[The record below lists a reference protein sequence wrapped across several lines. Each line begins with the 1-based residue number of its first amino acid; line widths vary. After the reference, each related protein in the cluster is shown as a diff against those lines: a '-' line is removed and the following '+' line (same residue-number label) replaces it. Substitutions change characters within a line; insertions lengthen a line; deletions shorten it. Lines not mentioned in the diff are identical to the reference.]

1 MLCPECSQELSD
13 TAKFC
18 SECGARLTP
27 AGAPV
32 REALPVETRRMVTVL
47 FVDVTGSTP
56 LGERLDPEAVRRIF
70 SRYFG
75 EVAAIVARH
84 GGTLEK
90 FAGDALVAVFGLPVL
105 HEDDALRAV
114 RTAVEAR
121 AALAVINDELVRD
134 YGLGLNTRT
143 GINTGEVVGAGANST
158 GSTLATGDMVNVA
171 ARLEARAQPGEIVIG
186 AATHR
191 LVRDAITAEE
201 LPPLELKGK
210 SEPVAAFRLV
220 DVAPDAPGLLR
231 RFESPIVGRSFELAE
246 LLESFDAAVEQRA
259 CRVATLLGDAG
270 AGKSRLSHELAAVV
284 GERAWRLEG
293 RCVPYGEGITYFPLA
308 IMLKPLA
315 GIEDDDNREQAR
327 GKLLALLAGVEDGS
341 LIVTRLGGAI
351 GLDDVLARPEEIA
364 WAVRRLLETLSLTR
378 PLLVFFDD
386 LHWAE
391 PTFLRLIQYLG
402 EHARD
407 APMLVVCS
415 SRPDLSE
422 KFPPLFE
429 LPGAVSIA
437 LESLPQQATG
447 SLVANLLGDDVA
459 DEVVARVEEVAEG
472 NPLFIEETVR
482 MLLDEGLIVRQG
494 NRWEPVRDLAEVVL
508 PPSIEALLAARL
520 DRLEPAEL
528 QVLQRASV
536 IGRIFGWGAV
546 RELTPE
552 PARDGLATALQG
564 LLKKEVVFTDAQLL
578 SGEDAYRFGHI
589 LVRDAAYRGVPKET
603 RAELHERFATFL
615 ADTTGDRVGE
625 YEEIIGYHLEQA
637 FGFRMELGPL
647 NEVAADL
654 RARGRARLDS
664 AGERALY
671 RGDLPAA
678 LNLFQRAAALTEGVA
693 DHAELQ
699 IRVSGVLMQLG
710 QLAEAEAL
718 LEVARDMARDEG
730 HERWAGHAELGL
742 ELVLLQTDPADR
754 TAEIIALTD
763 RLVPYFT
770 STGDDLGLARA
781 WRLRS
786 KIARLVCRFAE
797 EAAALE
803 LAISHAEAAGDE
815 RYATENR
822 LWLGSSLC
830 YGPTPVSAAIAR
842 ASEMLERA
850 RGVRWVEASIYGML
864 GYLHAMADAPD
875 LARDYH
881 DRSGVILEELGMAFP
896 LAARTVNSARIEV
909 MAGDLD
915 AAERQLRW
923 GYEQL
928 ERVGETEVRS
938 TAAAVLAQVLYDQG
952 RDDEAEEFALTSQEL
967 AAADDVY
974 SQLLWRSAL
983 GKVRARRD
991 GDVKARSLAEEAVR
1005 LAAATDSFSFHGW
1018 ALLDLAR
1025 VDALLSGDAPPAELV
1040 AEATALFRRKEDA
1053 VSLRRAA
1060 LQFAEAGVSAVR
1072 T

>member
-1 MLCPECSQELSD
+1 MFCPECSQELSD

-27 AGAPV
+27 AGAAV

-56 LGERLDPEAVRRIF
+56 LGERLDPEAIRRIF

-75 EVAAIVARH
+75 EVAAIVSRH

-114 RTAVEAR
+114 RAAVEAR
-121 AALAVINDELVRD
+121 EALAVVNDELVRD

-143 GINTGEVVGAGANST
+143 GINTGQVVAGDNST

-171 ARLEARAQPGEIVIG
+171 ARLEARARPGEIVIG

-201 LPPLELKGK
+201 LEPLELKGK
-210 SEPVAAFRLV
+210 SQPVSAFRVV

-231 RFESPIVGRSFELAE
+231 RFESPIVGRSLELAQ

-259 CRVATLLGDAG
+259 CRIATLLGEAG
-270 AGKSRLSHELAAVV
+270 AGKSRLSHELASVV

-315 GIEDDDNREQAR
+315 GIEDEDSRDGAR
-327 GKLLALLAGVEDGS
+327 AKLLALLPGVEDAS
-341 LIVTRLGGAI
+341 LVVTRLAGAI

-364 WAVRRLLETLSLTR
+364 WAVRRLLETLSATR
-378 PLLVFFDD
+378 PLVVFFDD

-391 PTFLRLIQYLG
+391 PTFLRLVQYLA
-402 EHARD
+402 EHSRD
-407 APMLVVCS
+407 APILLVCS
-415 SRPDLSE
+415 SRPDLTE

-429 LPGAVSIA
+429 LADARSIV

-447 SLVANLLGDDVA
+447 TLIANLLGDDVA
-459 DEVVARVEEVAEG
+459 PEIVVRVEEAAEG

-482 MLLDEGLIVRQG
+482 MLLDEGLIVRHG
-494 NRWEPVRDLAEVVL
+494 SRWEPARDLADVVL

-546 RELTPE
+546 RELSPVSERAT
-552 PARDGLATALQG
+552 LADALQG
-564 LLKKEVVFTDAQLL
+564 LLRKEVVFSDAQLL

-589 LVRDAAYRGVPKET
+589 LVRDAAYRGLPKET
-603 RAELHERFATFL
+603 RADLHERFATFL
-615 ADTTGDRVGE
+615 ADSTGDRVGE

-647 NEVAADL
+647 NEVAVDV
-654 RARGRARLDS
+654 RARGCARLDS

-699 IRVSGVLMQLG
+699 IRVAGVLIQLG
-710 QLAEAEAL
+710 QFAEAEAL
-718 LEVARDMARDEG
+718 LELARDTAREEG
-730 HERWAGHAELGL
+730 HERWAAHAEIGL
-742 ELVLLQTDPADR
+742 ELVLLQTDPAGR
-754 TAEIIALTD
+754 TAEIVELTD
-763 RLVPYFT
+763 RLVPYFE

-803 LAISHAEAAGDE
+803 LAIFHAEAAGDE

-822 LWLGSSLC
+822 LWLGPASAGARCRSTLPSSARSRC
-830 YGPTPVSAAIAR
+830 SSRRTACAGCRRRSSACSATSTRWR
-842 ASEMLERA
+842 ASPKRP
-850 RGVRWVEASIYGML
+850 
-864 GYLHAMADAPD
+864 APTKP
-875 LARDYH
+875 A
-881 DRSGVILEELGMAFP
+881 
-896 LAARTVNSARIEV
+896 AARST
-909 MAGDLD
+909 
-915 AAERQLRW
+915 
-923 GYEQL
+923 
-928 ERVGETEVRS
+928 RS
-938 TAAAVLAQVLYDQG
+938 TARRSSSSRAGTSPPGSSGWPAIWRQPSVTSGTGTTSSRRWVRTSCGSTIAATLAQVLYEQG
-952 RDDEAEEFALTSQEL
+952 RDDEAEVFARASDERRRRGRCRD
-967 AAADDVY
+967 AGAV
-974 SQLLWRSAL
+974 AL
-983 GKVRARRD
+983 GAGEGARETGRRR
-991 GDVKARSLAEEAVR
+991 RSRGAGGR
-1005 LAAATDSFSFHGW
+1005 G
-1018 ALLDLAR
+1018 
-1025 VDALLSGDAPPAELV
+1025 G
-1040 AEATALFRRKEDA
+1040 
-1053 VSLRRAA
+1053 
-1060 LQFAEAGVSAVR
+1060 EAGR
-1072 T
+1072 DD

>member
-1 MLCPECSQELSD
+1 
-13 TAKFC
+13 
-18 SECGARLTP
+18 
-27 AGAPV
+27 
-32 REALPVETRRMVTVL
+32 MVTVL

-75 EVAAIVARH
+75 EVAGIVARH

-114 RTAVEAR
+114 RAAVEAR
-121 AALAVINDELVRD
+121 AALSVVNDELLRD
-134 YGLGLNTRT
+134 YGLRLDTRT
-143 GINTGEVVGAGANST
+143 GINTGEVVGGDNAT

-186 AATHR
+186 AATYR
-191 LVRDAITAEE
+191 LVRDAITVDE
-201 LPPLELKGK
+201 LEPLELKGK
-210 SEPVAAFRLV
+210 SEPVSAFRVV
-220 DVAPDAPGLLR
+220 DVAPDRPGVLR
-231 RFESPIVGRSFELAE
+231 RFESPIVGRSLELAQ
-246 LLESFDAAVEQRA
+246 LLEAFDAAIENRS

-270 AGKSRLSHELAAVV
+270 AGKSRLSHELASVV
-284 GERAWRLEG
+284 GERAWLLEG

-315 GIEDDDNREQAR
+315 EIADEDSREEAR
-327 GKLLALLAGVEDGS
+327 NKLLALLPGVDDAS
-341 LIVTRLGGAI
+341 LIVTRLAGAI

-364 WAVRRLLETLSLTR
+364 WAVRRLLEAQSRTR
-378 PLLVFFDD
+378 PLVVFFDD

-391 PTFLRLIQYLG
+391 PTFLRLIQYLV
-402 EHARD
+402 EHSRD
-407 APMLVVCS
+407 APMLLVCS
-415 SRPDLSE
+415 SRPDLPE

-429 LPGAVSIA
+429 LSGACSIV

-447 SLVANLLGDDVA
+447 ALIANLLGDDVA
-459 DEVVARVEEVAEG
+459 PEIAIRVEEVAEG

-482 MLLDEGLIVRQG
+482 MLLDEGLIARHG
-494 NRWEPVRDLAEVVL
+494 SRWEPVRDLEQVVL

-520 DRLEPAEL
+520 DRLAPAEL
-528 QVLQRASV
+528 QVLQRAAV

-546 RELTPE
+546 RALSPE
-552 PARDGLATALQG
+552 PEQGSIADALQG
-564 LLKKEVVFTDAQLL
+564 LLKKEVVFSDAQLL

-589 LVRDAAYRGVPKET
+589 LVRDAAYRGLPKET
-603 RAELHERFATFL
+603 RANLHERFATFL
-615 ADTTGDRVGE
+615 AETTGERVAE

-647 NEVAADL
+647 TDVAADV
-654 RARGRARLDS
+654 RARACSRLDS

-678 LNLFQRAAALTEGVA
+678 LNLFQRAAALAEGVA

-699 IRVSGVLMQLG
+699 TRVAGVLMQLG
-710 QLAEAEAL
+710 QFAEAQAL
-718 LEVARDMARDEG
+718 LELARDTAREDG
-730 HERWAGHAELGL
+730 HERWAAHAEIGL
-742 ELVLLQTDPADR
+742 EFVLLQTDPAER
-754 TAEIIALTD
+754 TAEIIELTD
-763 RLVPYFT
+763 RLVPFFET
-770 STGDDLGLARA
+770 AGDDLGLSRA

-786 KIARLVCRFAE
+786 KVARLVCRFAE
-797 EAAALE
+797 EATALE
-803 LAISHAEAAGDE
+803 LAITYAEAAGDE

-822 LWLGSSLC
+822 IWLGSSLC
-830 YGPTPVSAAIAR
+830 YGPTPVGAAIAR
-842 ASEMLERA
+842 ANEMLERA

-864 GYLHAMADAPD
+864 GYLHAMADAPE
-875 LARDYH
+875 LASDYH
-881 DRSGVILEELGMAFP
+881 SRSGVILEELGMTFP
-896 LAARTVNSARIEV
+896 LAARTVNSARIAL
-909 MAGDLD
+909 MADDLD
-915 AAERQLRW
+915 AAERQLQW

-928 ERVGETEVRS
+928 EQVGETEVRS

-952 RDDEAEEFALTSQEL
+952 RDDEAETFALTSEML

-974 SQLLWRSAL
+974 SQLLWRAAL

-991 GDVKARSLAEEAVR
+991 RNVEARRLAEEAVR

-1025 VDALLSGDAPPAELV
+1025 VESLLSGEEPPSELV
-1040 AEATALFRRKEDA
+1040 AEAMELFRRKEDA
-1053 VSLRRAA
+1053 ASLRRAA
-1060 LQFAEAGVSAVR
+1060 LQFAGAGVSSIHA
-1072 T
+1072 